1 MINIK
6 KIFSHLV
13 NKVQKKSPSNNF
25 KILKKIF
32 NQNNQLTIFDVGA
45 NEGRF
50 IEKALNCFN
59 RATIHAFEPSEKEF
73 SILQDKYAKKKG
85 LILNNCALG
94 SAKEQKYFNITFKGG
109 LNSFYDVHEDTKWF
123 LRQQNSKTFD
133 KSFYIKKIKLD
144 IETIDNYA
152 KNIDSIDILKIDT
165 QGSESKV
172 LEGSVK
178 SLASKKIKAILLEI
192 IISDIYKTNINF
204 FEIEKNLVNNGYKL
218 VSLDNHGNIFDM
230 TIFQLNAIYLQ
241 KRLINFV

>member
-1 MINIK
+1 
-6 KIFSHLV
+6 
-13 NKVQKKSPSNNF
+13 VQKKSPSNNF

-50 IEKALNCFN
+50 VEKALNCFN

-73 SILQDKYAKKKG
+73 SILQDKYTKKEG
-85 LILNNCALG
+85 VILNNCALG
-94 SAKEQKYFNITFKGG
+94 GTKEQKYFNITYKGG

-133 KSFYIKKIKLD
+133 KNFYIKKIKLD

-165 QGSESKV
+165 QGSEPEV

-204 FEIEKNLVNNGYKL
+204 FEIEKNLINNGYKL

-241 KRLINFV
+241 KSLI